1 MKNSIFVRA
10 KDNLTVRVD
19 TKREKYPN
27 RLNSYIMQQKSFI
40 FVLAIATLLS
50 VSCAQDDL
58 RRLSPKNSI
67 IASIQ
72 SPSTR
77 TAVDDSPTE
86 GGVSGIVWTKGD
98 QLGVFDQTGTS
109 QTLYTKVGTGKVAK
123 ATFQPS
129 TDSDIKPYRAYY
141 PYSDDNNGSERNWTS
156 LLGNIPAVQPADEET
171 LSGDYKVGQVKE
183 GGTSENG
190 YEFVF
195 THLFSLCRITL
206 NASGTALNGDKL
218 KRIDISVTGDEPIC
232 GDFTFNL
239 RTLDWKPGS
248 KVGNII
254 SLTWTDGPTLGSTP
268 ITSYISLFPNVK
280 IGDVIT
286 ISVCTENYT
295 ATFSA
300 NCQVNFQREN
310 IYNIPLTLN
319 EYSKILKVYDK
330 AGNLVYP
337 KPTVTTGTFT
347 ACAFNVD
354 GLPQKIDLIT
364 INGDGPG
371 SSGTTTMAGIA
382 NNLGWDIIA
391 ASEDFEYHSQLAS
404 GLSNYNAGTYRGTV
418 TREQLTKRADTDG
431 MCFFWKKGLT
441 VTSEGNSPGSNGWEK
456 MVQYNDEY
464 GGLTGGANTCIKKG
478 FRHYE
483 VEVAEGVIV
492 DVYITHMNTYSGSGN
507 TESNDYV
514 KAVLGQLRQLRDYVL
529 EKAQANKRPAVIM
542 GDTNM
547 RYTRHDIKTNFLDK
561 VAEAG
566 YTVSD
571 PWVEFHRGG
580 VYPEWNSLSLMTRF
594 AFAGDKTN
602 DIVCADNQCGEV
614 VDKIWYI
621 NVPGAEVQLK
631 ATAHQNDVDN
641 FRKGTENVSYSGVMV
656 EDANGTKTSGNTKYN
671 SGQNIS
677 YTKDVG
683 YSDHFPVVTTFEWT
697 KTVIAAQ

>member
-1 MKNSIFVRA
+1 
-10 KDNLTVRVD
+10 
-19 TKREKYPN
+19 
-27 RLNSYIMQQKSFI
+27 MQQKSFTV
-40 FVLAIATLLS
+40 VLAIATLLS
-50 VSCAQDDL
+50 VSCTQDDL

-77 TAVDDSPTE
+77 TAVDNSPTE
-86 GGVSGIVWTKGD
+86 GSVSGIVWTDGD
-98 QLGVFDQTGTS
+98 QLGVFDQTGSS

-123 ATFQPS
+123 ATFKS
-129 TDSDIKPYRAYY
+129 TSTITPYRAYY
-141 PYSDDNNGSERNWTS
+141 PYSESNNGRPWTS
-156 LLGNIPAVQPADEET
+156 LLGNIPAVQPADEGN
-171 LSGDYKVGQVKE
+171 LSGDYKVGQAT
-183 GGTSENG
+183 GSTSGNG

-206 NASGTALNGDKL
+206 NASGTALAKDTL
-218 KRIDISVTGDEPIC
+218 RSVEISVTRGETSVPIC
-232 GDFTFNL
+232 GNFTFDL
-239 RTLDWKPGS
+239 RTLAVTPGTGTE
-248 KVGNII
+248 VGNKI
-254 SLTWTDGPTLGSTP
+254 SLKWDNDTTLTEGDS

-280 IGDVIT
+280 EGDKIT
-286 ISVCTENYT
+286 ISVRTENYT

-300 NCQVNFQREN
+300 NCQVDFQREN
-310 IYNIPLTLN
+310 IYNIPLTLK
-319 EYSKILKVYDK
+319 EYSDNADK
-330 AGNLVYP
+330 FGYKELP
-337 KPTVTTGTFT
+337 TGTFT

-354 GLPQKIDLIT
+354 GLPDISYGVGS
-364 INGDGPG
+364 INPDGPG
-371 SSGTTTMAGIA
+371 SSGTTAMAGIA

-391 ASEDFEYHSQLAS
+391 ASEDFEHHSQLAS

-492 DVYITHMNTYSGSGN
+492 DVYITHMNTYSGEGN
-507 TESNDYV
+507 TESNAYV

-529 EKAQANKRPAVIM
+529 EKAKANKRPAIIM

-580 VYPEWNSLSLMTRF
+580 VYPQWNSLSLMTRF

-631 ATAHQNDVDN
+631 ATAHKNDVDN
-641 FRKGTENVSYSGVMV
+641 FRKSTKDVSYSGVMV
-656 EDANGTKTSGNTKYN
+656 EDANGSNTSGNTKYN

-697 KTVIAAQ
+697 KTVVAEQ

>member
-1 MKNSIFVRA
+1 
-10 KDNLTVRVD
+10 
-19 TKREKYPN
+19 
-27 RLNSYIMQQKSFI
+27 MQQKSFTV
-40 FVLAIATLLS
+40 VLAIATLLS
-50 VSCAQDDL
+50 VSCTQDDL

-86 GGVSGIVWTKGD
+86 GTEGTVSGIVWTDGD
-98 QLGVFDQTGTS
+98 QLGVFNQTGAS
-109 QTLYTKVGTGKVAK
+109 QTLYTKDGDEPQAK
-123 ATFQPS
+123 ATFK
-129 TDSDIKPYRAYY
+129 SDASGITPYRAYY
-141 PYSDDNNGSERNWTS
+141 PYSEDNNGRPWTS
-156 LLGNIPAVQPADEET
+156 LLGNLPAEQPADGT
-171 LSGDYKVGQVKE
+171 LSGDYKVGQAN

-206 NASGTALNGDKL
+206 NASGTALAEDEL

-310 IYNIPLTLN
+310 IYNIPLTLAN
-319 EYSKILKVYDK
+319 YSSLKVYDK
-330 AGNLVYP
+330 DGNLVGGETEP
-337 KPTVTTGTFT
+337 EPTPEPTVTTGTFT

-354 GLPQKIDLIT
+354 GLPDISYVVGST
-364 INGDGPG
+364 NPDGPG
-371 SSGTTTMAGIA
+371 SSGTTTMAEKA

-507 TESNDYV
+507 TESNAYV
-514 KAVLGQLRQLRDYVL
+514 KAVLSQLRQLRDYVL
-529 EKAQANKRPAVIM
+529 ANAKTNKRPAVIM

-547 RYTRHDIKTNFLDK
+547 RYTRHDIKTNFLDV
-561 VAEAG
+561 VAAYDNNAG

-580 VYPEWNSLSLMTRF
+580 VYPQWNSLSLMTRF

-602 DIVCADNQCGEV
+602 DIVCADNQKGEV

-631 ATAHQNDVDN
+631 ATAHENDVDH
-641 FRKGTENVSYSGVMV
+641 FRKSTSNVSYSGVMV
-656 EDANGTKTSGNTKYN
+656 EDENGTNTSGNTKYN
-671 SGQNIS
+671 SGQTVS

-683 YSDHFPVVTTFEWT
+683 YSDHFPVVTTFKWT
-697 KTVIAAQ
+697 KTVVAGQ

>member
-1 MKNSIFVRA
+1 
-10 KDNLTVRVD
+10 
-19 TKREKYPN
+19 
-27 RLNSYIMQQKSFI
+27 MQQKSFTV
-40 FVLAIATLLS
+40 VLAIATLLS
-50 VSCAQDDL
+50 VSCTQDDL

-86 GGVSGIVWTKGD
+86 GTEGTVSGIVWTKGD
-98 QLGVFDQTGTS
+98 KLGVFGQTGTS
-109 QTLYTKVGTGKVAK
+109 QTLYTKVDTGEEQEAK

-129 TDSDIKPYRAYY
+129 TDPDIKPYRAYY
-141 PYSDDNNGSERNWTS
+141 PYSEDNNGRPWTS
-156 LLGNIPAVQPADEET
+156 LLGNIPAVQPADEGN
-171 LSGDYKVGQVKE
+171 LSGDYKVGQAN

-218 KRIDISVTGDEPIC
+218 KSIDISVTRGETPVRIC

-239 RTLDWKPGS
+239 RTLAWAPETETEVENS
-248 KVGNII
+248 RI
-254 SLTWTDGPTLGSTP
+254 SLTWTDGPTLDGTP
-268 ITSYISLFPNVK
+268 IISYISLFPNVK
-280 IGDVIT
+280 EDDKIT
-286 ISVCTENYT
+286 ISVHTENHT
-295 ATFSA
+295 ATISA
-300 NCQVNFQREN
+300 NCRVEFKREN
-310 IYNIPLTLN
+310 IYNIPLKLD
-319 EYSKILKVYDK
+319 EYSSLEVD
-330 AGNLVYP
+330 GNPVGGGTETEP
-337 KPTVTTGTFT
+337 TEPTVTTGTFT

-371 SSGTTTMAGIA
+371 STGTTTMAGIA

-391 ASEDFEYHSQLAS
+391 ASEDFEYDSELVA
-404 GLSNYNAGTYRGTV
+404 GLSNYSHGTWRGSV
-418 TREQLTKRADTDG
+418 SSAQLIKTADTDG
-431 MCFFWKKGLT
+431 LNFFWRNST
-441 VTSEGNSPGSNGWEK
+441 TSAARETYVE
-456 MVQYNDEY
+456 YNDKE
-464 GGLTGGANTCIKKG
+464 GGLTSGANTCIKKG

-483 VEVAEGVIV
+483 VTVDKTNNVVI

-507 TESNDYV
+507 TESNAYV
-514 KAVLGQLRQLRDYVL
+514 KAVLSQLRQLRDYVL
-529 EKAQANKRPAVIM
+529 TNAKANKRPAVIM

-547 RYTRHDIKTNFLDK
+547 RYTRHDIKKNFLDV
-561 VAEAG
+561 VAAYDNNAG

-580 VYPEWNSLSLMTRF
+580 VYPKWDALSRMTRF
-594 AFAGDKTN
+594 AFAGDTEN
-602 DIVCADNQCGEV
+602 DIVCADNQKGEV

-641 FRKGTENVSYSGVMV
+641 FRKSTSNVSYDGVMV
-656 EDANGTKTSGNTKYN
+656 EDENGTNTSGNTKYN

-677 YTKDVG
+677 YTKDKG

-697 KTVIAAQ
+697 KTVPAAQ

>member
-1 MKNSIFVRA
+1 
-10 KDNLTVRVD
+10 
-19 TKREKYPN
+19 
-27 RLNSYIMQQKSFI
+27 MQQKSFTV
-40 FVLAIATLLS
+40 VLAIATLLS
-50 VSCAQDDL
+50 VSCTQDDL

-86 GGVSGIVWTKGD
+86 GTEGVVSGIVWTDGD
-98 QLGVFDQTGTS
+98 QLGVFNQTGAS

-123 ATFQPS
+123 ATFIKS
-129 TDSDIKPYRAYY
+129 TNSDIEPYRAYY
-141 PYSDDNNGSERNWTS
+141 PYSESNNGRPWTS
-156 LLGNIPAVQPADEET
+156 LLGNIPAEQPADGT
-171 LSGDYKVGQVKE
+171 LSGDYKVGQVKA

-268 ITSYISLFPNVK
+268 ITSYISLFPTVK
-280 IGDVIT
+280 KGDVIT
-286 ISVCTENYT
+286 ISVYTENYK

-310 IYNIPLTLN
+310 IYNIPLTLAN
-319 EYSKILKVYDK
+319 YSSLKVYDK
-330 AGNLVYP
+330 DGNLVNGGGTETEP
-337 KPTVTTGTFT
+337 TEPTVTTGTFT

-354 GLPQKIDLIT
+354 GLPQKISGIT

-371 SSGTTTMAGIA
+371 SDGTTKMAKIA
-382 NNLGWDIIA
+382 NGLGWDIIA
-391 ASEDFEYHSQLAS
+391 ASEDFEYHEQLAD
-404 GLSNYNAGTYRGTV
+404 GLSNYNAGSYRGTV
-418 TREQLTKRADTDG
+418 TSAQLTKRADTDG
-431 MCFFWKKGLT
+431 LCFFWKKGLT
-441 VTSEGNSPGSNGWEK
+441 VTSEGNSPGSKGWEK
-456 MVQYNDEY
+456 MVQYTDEE
-464 GGLTGGANTCIKKG
+464 GGLAKGANTCIKKG

-483 VEVAEGVIV
+483 VVVDATNNVVI

-507 TESNDYV
+507 TERNAFV

-529 EKAQANKRPAVIM
+529 DKAKENKRPAIIM

-547 RYTRHDIKTNFLDK
+547 RYTRHDIKSNLLDY
-561 VAEAG
+561 VASYDNNAG
-566 YTVSD
+566 YTISD
-571 PWVEFHRGG
+571 PWAELVRGS
-580 VYPEWNSLSLMTRF
+580 YPTHGTKSLMIR
-594 AFAGDKTN
+594 AHANKDGISS
-602 DIVCADNQCGEV
+602 DIICSDDQRGEV

-631 ATAHQNDVDN
+631 ATSHKNDIDN
-641 FRKGTENVSYSGVMV
+641 FTTGQQSVTFSNATLEDENGNITEKQTITYDKV
-656 EDANGTKTSGNTKYN
+656 T
-671 SGQNIS
+671 
-677 YTKDVG
+677 G